1 MAIRMN
7 DKNTKH
13 NNTIFTAHTD
23 LENVIKQFK
32 VYVW

>member
-1 MAIRMN
+1 MTIRMN

-23 LENVIKQFK
+23 LGNVIKQFK
-32 VYVW
+32 GYLW